1 MSVKS
6 EKSRPDPFIGH
17 ASLETTQLYTQV
29 SIKKLK
35 EIHRATHPAGL
46 ARSAKTGEEKKTKKT
61 IDLKGCM
68 KA

>member
-1 MSVKS
+1 ML
-6 EKSRPDPFIGH
+6 GH

-46 ARSAKTGEEKKTKKT
+46 ARSPKTGGEENLKKT

-68 KA
+68 GG